1 MEERDVEMDAGRVAV
16 VTGAGSGLG
25 REISLG
31 LTARGY
37 QVFGTALAAA
47 EVTDLD
53 AASGGAVRLAVVDI
67 VDDAAVATWAQ
78 GVQDHVAGVDL
89 LVSNAGILTPGP
101 VELLAI
107 DDVRREFEV
116 NTFGPLRVINEFLP
130 ALRAARGRIVQIS
143 TITATVPLPFNAAS
157 GASKAAAEV
166 FADVYRAELKQFGID
181 VTIVSPGSM
190 LTGGPAKSAA
200 AFERLLSAMTPEGR
214 ELYGAPFERF
224 AEQFN
229 AKQGEGI
236 TATDAAT
243 QVREAAEEQPAP
255 SRRTV
260 GADAAALLHASKTMT
275 DDELDA
281 LRLQLG
287 GLV

>member
-1 MEERDVEMDAGRVAV
+1 MSGGTERVAV

-31 LTARGY
+31 LVARGY
-37 QVFGTALAAA
+37 RVFGTALAPT
-47 EVTDLD
+47 EVADLD
-53 AASGGAVRLAVVDI
+53 AASGGAARLEVVDI
-67 VDDAAVATWAQ
+67 VDSAAVGAWAK
-78 GVQDHVAGVDL
+78 GVGEEVAGVDL
-89 LVSNAGILTPGP
+89 LISNAGILTPGP
-101 VELLAI
+101 IELLAI
-107 DDVRREFEV
+107 DDVRHEFEV
-116 NTFGPLRVINEFLP
+116 NTFGPLRVINAFLP
-130 ALRAARGRIVQIS
+130 ALRAARGRVVQIS

-166 FADVYRAELKQFGID
+166 FADVYRAELKEFGVD

-200 AFERLLSAMTPEGR
+200 AFGRLLASMTPEQR
-214 ELYGAPFERF
+214 ELYGASFARF

-229 AKQGEGI
+229 SRQGDGI
-236 TATDAAT
+236 SAAEAAA
-243 QVREAAEEQPAP
+243 QVIDLAEEQPAP

-260 GADAAALLHASKTMT
+260 GPDAAALLQASKTMT
-275 DDELDA
+275 DAELDA

-287 GLV
+287 GLA

>member
-1 MEERDVEMDAGRVAV
+1 MSADIERVAV

-31 LTARGY
+31 LAARGY
-37 QVFGTALAAA
+37 RVFGTAFATA
-47 EVTDLD
+47 EVAELD
-53 AASGGAVRLAVVDI
+53 AASGGAVRLEVVDI
-67 VDDAAVATWAQ
+67 VDSAAVGAWAES
-78 GVQDHVAGVDL
+78 VQDEVAGVDL
-89 LVSNAGILTPGP
+89 LMSNAGILTPGP
-101 VELLAI
+101 IELLSI

-116 NTFGPLRVINEFLP
+116 NTFGPLRVVNAFLP
-130 ALRAARGRIVQIS
+130 SLRAARGRIVQIS

-200 AFERLLSAMTPEGR
+200 AFERLLSAMTPQGR
-214 ELYGAPFERF
+214 ELYGAPFARF

-229 AKQGEGI
+229 ANQGKGI

-243 QVREAAEEQPAP
+243 QVIEVAEEQPAP

-260 GADAAALLHASKTMT
+260 GPDAAALLQASKTMT

-287 GLV
+287 GLA